1 MTYLKDFQERLA
13 DGNYPSFLQ
22 LWEEYCYSEDIDS
35 KELSSILEEIKA
47 SSLSISFGNHVE
59 RSLCLWKQIQ
69 EPEGAEDVLRLI
81 MDLQTTN
88 SPQLA
93 TLAMTHLK
101 NKYGSDPTFHEKI
114 RIVGL
119 RSKNKFQ
126 SVIRNFELLNHFAKG
141 KFVFHT
147 SGWGTGEIADVSIL
161 REELSLEFDLVV
173 GLRSL
178 SFENAFKTLIPLDD
192 DHFLSRRFGDPDLLE
207 KQAKQNPLEVIH
219 CLLRDLGP
227 KTAQDIKEEMCDLV
241 IPQPEW
247 NRWWQTTRAKI
258 KKDTKIKT
266 PKSINMPFVLREK
279 ELPHE
284 MALHKA
290 LENKPSIDETIQ
302 MIYTYLRDFSETLKN
317 KEFKSSLEKRLQDV
331 ISSEELKVHHKLQVL
346 FFLKDLGL
354 SHDDE
359 IKRIITTENP
369 SALIKEIFIL
379 TFKKKVL
386 QLCKSYRD
394 DWEEIFL
401 SELFAVEINMLRD
414 FILQVLIKE
423 DKEEKLK
430 TKLQELLINPT
441 LHPDVFLW
449 YFQKIN
455 QKDAKIPYSDVEGKN
470 RFFENILILLDY
482 VEKKPESRDIAKKII
497 TLVTSKRYQLLR
509 DILEH
514 SPITD
519 TKEYL
524 LLATK
529 CESFTDHDIKIIHS
543 LAQVVHPSLETGKGV
558 EEEESFVLWSTEE
571 GLEKLKKR
579 MEQIATI
586 ETVQNAKEIEAAREL
601 GDLKENAEYKA
612 AQEKRARLQSELH
625 FLSSQLN
632 NSRVLTP
639 EDVAENE
646 VGPGNIVVC
655 TDSSG
660 KKSTFTLLGPF
671 DADPEKNIISF
682 QSKLAKEMAGKKI
695 GEHFSFQSE
704 KYTIEDISN
713 YFSFKS

>member
-1 MTYLKDFQERLA
+1 MTYLKDFQERIA

-35 KELSSILEEIKA
+35 AELSAILEEIKA
-47 SSLSISFGNHVE
+47 SPLSISFGNHVE

-69 EPEGAEDVLRLI
+69 DPTGAEDVLRLI

-88 SPQLA
+88 SSQLA
-93 TLAMTHLK
+93 VLAMTHLK
-101 NKYGSDPTFHEKI
+101 NKYGNDPTFHEKI

-119 RSKNKFQ
+119 RSKNQFQ
-126 SVIRNFELLNHFAKG
+126 SVIRNFELLNHLAKG

-147 SGWGTGEIADVSIL
+147 GGWGTGEIVDVSIL

-173 GLRSL
+173 GTRSL
-178 SFENAFKTLIPLDD
+178 SFQNAFKTLIPLED

-219 CLLRDLGP
+219 CLLKDLGP

-241 IPQPEW
+241 IPQGEW

-258 KKDTKIKT
+258 KKDTKINT
-266 PKSINMPFVLREK
+266 PKSINNPFILREK
-279 ELPHE
+279 EVPHE
-284 MALHKA
+284 IALHKA

-317 KEFKSSLEKRLQDV
+317 KEFKASLEKRLQDV
-331 ISSEELKVHHKLQVL
+331 LSSEELKVHHRLQVL

-354 SHDDE
+354 PHDDE
-359 IKRIITTENP
+359 IKRIIKTESP
-369 SALIKEIFIL
+369 YSLINEIFIL
-379 TFKKKVL
+379 TYKKKVL
-386 QLCKSYRD
+386 QLCKSYRE

-401 SELFAVEINMLRD
+401 TELFSVEINMLRD
-414 FILQVLIKE
+414 FILQVLLKE
-423 DKEEKLK
+423 DKEKTLT
-430 TKLQELLINPT
+430 TKLEQLLLNPT
-441 LHPDVFLW
+441 DHPDVFLW

-455 QKDAKIPYSDVEGKN
+455 QKSVNLPYCDSEGKN
-470 RFFENILILLDY
+470 RFFENLLILLDY
-482 VEKKPESRDIAKKII
+482 VEKKPETRDIAKKII

-514 SPITD
+514 SPISD

-543 LAQVVHPSLETGKGV
+543 LAQVVHPSLETGKGT
-558 EEEESFVLWSTEE
+558 EEENDYVLWTTEE
-571 GLEKLKKR
+571 GIKKLKHR
-579 MEQIATI
+579 IEQIGTI
-586 ETVQNAKEIEAAREL
+586 EVVQTAKEIEAAREL

-612 AQEKRARLQSELH
+612 SLEKRDRLQSELKL
-625 FLSSQLN
+625 LSSQLN
-632 NSRVLTP
+632 SCRILLPENVL
-639 EDVAENE
+639 EDE

-655 TDSSG
+655 SDSSG
-660 KKSTFTLLGPF
+660 KKNSFTLLGPF
-671 DADPEKNIISF
+671 DADPEKNILSF
-682 QSKLAKEMAGKKI
+682 QSKLAQEMAGKKV
-695 GEHFSFQSE
+695 GDSFAFQSE
-704 KYTIEDISN
+704 KYTIIDISN
-713 YFSFKS
+713 YFSVNS